1 MKQQDEARKLKKYEE
16 TLENAYHSKQWRQR
30 KVLKSLKKKEQ
41 ASLSAQR
48 AEAQR
53 RLLEQAEFEQRR
65 LQYEERATRPTV
77 ESRVR
82 SQELRNKI
90 FERELKIVHKQLE
103 EEKLTRKAILLRL
116 NAERR
121 KQEL

>member
-1 MKQQDEARKLKKYEE
+1 M
-16 TLENAYHSKQWRQR
+16 
-30 KVLKSLKKKEQ
+30 LKSLKKKEQ